1 MWYVS
6 CVIWLFLDNDA
17 VIRVSVHS
25 QDNMDISIV
34 NATTVK
40 HDRTVIAS
48 VEEEV
53 QTVEEYARDYAP

>member
-1 MWYVS
+1 MWYIS
-6 CVIWLFLDNDA
+6 SVIQLSLDNDA

-25 QDNMDISIV
+25 QDNMYISIV

>member
-1 MWYVS
+1 
-6 CVIWLFLDNDA
+6 
-17 VIRVSVHS
+17 
-25 QDNMDISIV
+25 MDISIV

>member
-17 VIRVSVHS
+17 VIRVSVHN

-40 HDRTVIAS
+40 HDSTVIAS

-53 QTVEEYARDYAP
+53 QTVDEYARDYAP